1 MMMVEC
7 ALNLIT
13 GYRHWLQTSLY
24 THFQFHTRLISQ
36 RWNEMWTL
44 STADGPHFKYGKPI
58 EPEASDRM
66 KVLARITKHTMYEN
80 FRKWEM
86 IDMTLEE
93 GTITVCVWL
102 CKKTSFLPFDVST
115 LCVLDDGTETLGEK
129 LYSKAKYKVISVLSW
144 LKKNTKIRAG
154 CN

>member
-66 KVLARITKHTMYEN
+66 KVLARITKLTMYEN

-93 GTITVCVWL
+93 GTITVCVCL
-102 CKKTSFLPFDVST
+102 CKKTSFCL
-115 LCVLDDGTETLGEK
+115 LMLAWCVFWMTARRHWVK
-129 LYSKAKYKVISVLSW
+129 SSSAKP
-144 LKKNTKIRAG
+144 NTKSFRSCHG
-154 CN
+154 WKNPQK